1 MLTRTRHDHRNG
13 RMPRRSAPIQPYAHI
28 PTQGDLQ
35 AIPCLIPD
43 VLILYNALT
52 DREDDLPMIAD
63 DTPIVSNKTNGEQ
76 RKGD

>member
-1 MLTRTRHDHRNG
+1 M
-13 RMPRRSAPIQPYAHI
+13 AA
-28 PTQGDLQ
+28 
-35 AIPCLIPD
+35 AIWAGVVLLVGLA